1 MNAHYFEIINFFF
14 GHCSVIDL
22 FGIPKGDSP
31 SERGLTCTDRS
42 FSFPPFEAKVEDD
55 NKLV

>member
-31 SERGLTCTDRS
+31 SERG
-42 FSFPPFEAKVEDD
+42 FNNMYGPFIFISAF
-55 NKLV
+55 